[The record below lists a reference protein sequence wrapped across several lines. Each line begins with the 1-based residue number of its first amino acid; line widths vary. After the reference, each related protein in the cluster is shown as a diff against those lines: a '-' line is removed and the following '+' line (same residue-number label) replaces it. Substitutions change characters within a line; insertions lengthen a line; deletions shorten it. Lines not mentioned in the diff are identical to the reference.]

1 MTSRSASG
9 HLPRAFDLEAL
20 GDGRFRASSI
30 GDPEVHDVV
39 FGGQILAQAIL
50 ASEAAAA
57 NAGSVPERNSGKDLA
72 SLHTVF
78 SRVATITKP
87 LEIDVEV
94 IHDGRTAS
102 SQTITVHQGD
112 RICARALALRQAPAA
127 DLIRHQHGAPQ
138 TAPPA
143 DCKPAEPRGLVLD
156 GTEVRIAG
164 VADTW
169 DSSAPSGPPELN
181 VWIRPPGRQDQS
193 EALSQALLAY
203 ATDGFLIGAAMRPH
217 DGVGQEMAHR
227 SLTTGVVTHT
237 LEFHEPVPPGSW
249 LLMSQE
255 STYSGR
261 GRAFGRAQVF
271 DESGALVASFSQES
285 IIRDGRRPDARL

>member
-1 MTSRSASG
+1 MRV
-9 HLPRAFDLEAL
+9 LPKAFNLEAL
-20 GDGRFRASSI
+20 GEGSFIASSI

-50 ASEAAAA
+50 ASQHMGGE
-57 NAGSVPERNSGKDLA
+57 GKDLS

-94 IHDGRTAS
+94 LHDGWTAS

-112 RICARALALRQAPAA
+112 RICARALVLRQAPAA
-127 DLIRHQHGAPQ
+127 DLIRHQHEAPNVP
-138 TAPPA
+138 APA
-143 DCKPAEPRGLVLD
+143 DCKPTEPRGLVVD

-164 VADTW
+164 DADTW
-169 DSSAPSGPPELN
+169 DASGPTGPPELN
-181 VWIRPPGRQDQS
+181 VWLRPPGDPAQP
-193 EALSQALLAY
+193 EAVSQALLAY

-217 DGVGQEMAHR
+217 DGIGQEMAHH

-237 LEFHEPVPPGSW
+237 LEFHEPVPPGAW
-249 LLMSQE
+249 LLMAQE
-255 STYSGR
+255 STYAGR
-261 GRAFGRAQVF
+261 GRAFGRAQLF
-271 DESGALVASFSQES
+271 DESGALIASFSQES
-285 IIRDGRRPDARL
+285 IIRDARRPDARL

>member
-1 MTSRSASG
+1 MTSRSPDG
-9 HLPRAFDLEAL
+9 NLPGAFDLEAV

-39 FGGQILAQAIL
+39 FGGQILAQLIL
-50 ASEAAAA
+50 ASEAA
-57 NAGSVPERNSGKDLA
+57 GGGKDLS

-94 IHDGRTAS
+94 FHDGRTAS
-102 SQTITVHQGD
+102 SQAITVHQGD

-127 DLIRHQHGAPQ
+127 DLIRHQHEAPR
-138 TAPPA
+138 APAPG
-143 DCKPAEPRGLVLD
+143 DCKPVEPRGLVVA

-164 VADTW
+164 AADTW
-169 DSSAPSGPPELN
+169 DASSPTGPPELD
-181 VWIRPPGRQDQS
+181 VWIRPPGDPAQS
-193 EALSQALLAY
+193 EAVSQALLAY

-227 SLTTGVVTHT
+227 SLMTGVVTHT
-237 LEFHEPVPPGSW
+237 LEFHEPVPAGAW

-255 STYSGR
+255 STFSGR

-271 DESGALVASFSQES
+271 DESGVLVASFSQES